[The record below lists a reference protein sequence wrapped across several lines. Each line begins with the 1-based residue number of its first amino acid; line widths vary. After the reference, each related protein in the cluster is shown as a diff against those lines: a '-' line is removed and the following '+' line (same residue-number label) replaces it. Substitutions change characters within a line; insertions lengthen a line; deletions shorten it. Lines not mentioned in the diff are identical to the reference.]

1 MPTSV
6 KSADNL
12 QKHLTKAEIEARE
25 RAEAEFMPDRGFAEK
40 PPASLN
46 KDAAGKKYWTSI
58 LDRMDGLAIL
68 DDLDRE
74 VLAIYCGALSRR
86 DDLQKLCRELMTQAG
101 KEKDPQAQLGLMEK
115 LDGLMAKLQS
125 HEKTLLTYAD
135 KLGMTPEARVR
146 LARKRAA
153 QAAVEEPDGDLFG
166 D

>member
-1 MPTSV
+1 MPNNV
-6 KSADNL
+6 KSSDNL
-12 QKHLTKAEIEARE
+12 QKHLTTAEIEARE
-25 RAEAEFMPDRGFAEK
+25 EAEKACMPDRGFRARA
-40 PPASLN
+40 PSALN
-46 KDAAGKKYWTSI
+46 KDTAAKKYWTSL

-74 VLAIYCGALSRR
+74 MLGIYCGALSRR
-86 DDLQKLCRELMTQAG
+86 DDLQKLCRELMTRAG
-101 KEKDPQAQLGLMEK
+101 KEKDPDARLELVEK
-115 LDGLMAKLQS
+115 LDGLLTKLQN
-125 HEKTLLTYAD
+125 HEKTLLSYAD